1 MIIWTGKTLNLDTF
15 HAVKRKK
22 IVQRRETMK
31 ISKHANSIRV
41 QMQHDGTK
49 KSFQILEKVLV
60 LDG

>member
-1 MIIWTGKTLNLDTF
+1 
-15 HAVKRKK
+15 
-22 IVQRRETMK
+22 MK

-41 QMQHDGTK
+41 QMQYDSTK